1 VQAKIWSQ
9 KLRPLPK
16 LLFTFRSFYNEGVLA
31 MKTIKLI
38 SYNVNGIRAALKKGF
53 DSWVEETNFD
63 IYCLQETKAHEEQ
76 LDNDWLKKS
85 GYHHYWFSA
94 EKKGYS
100 SVAIFTKTKPEE
112 VIKGMGKKMFD
123 SEGRSILMVFKKF
136 ALLNVYFPS
145 GSSGEERQ
153 AIKMKFLKA
162 FLPYAKKL
170 KEQYKNLIICGDH
183 NIAHHEIDIHNPKS
197 NKKSSGFLP
206 EERAWMTKYLEAGFT
221 DTFRHYFITSEEMKK
236 HLVNANILPEVK
248 HSDHCPTYLEIKI

>member
-1 VQAKIWSQ
+1 
-9 KLRPLPK
+9 
-16 LLFTFRSFYNEGVLA
+16 
-31 MKTIKLI
+31 MKTVKII

-53 DSWVEETNFD
+53 DNWVEETNFD

-76 LDNDWLKKS
+76 LDNEWLKKL

-94 EKKGYS
+94 QKKGYS
-100 SVAIFTKTKPEE
+100 SVAIFTKTKPEG
-112 VIKGMGKKMFD
+112 VIYGMGKKMFD
-123 SEGRSILMVFKKF
+123 NEGRSILMVFKKF

-153 AIKMKFLKA
+153 VIKMKFLKA
-162 FLPYAKKL
+162 FLPYVKKL
-170 KEQYKNLIICGDH
+170 KKQYTNLIICGDH

-206 EERAWMTKYLEAGFT
+206 EEREWMTKYLKSGFM
-221 DTFRHYFITSEEMKK
+221 DTFRHFNESPHQYSWWSYRANARTNNKGWRIDYFITSEEMKK
-236 HLVNANILPEVK
+236 HLRNAKILPKVK